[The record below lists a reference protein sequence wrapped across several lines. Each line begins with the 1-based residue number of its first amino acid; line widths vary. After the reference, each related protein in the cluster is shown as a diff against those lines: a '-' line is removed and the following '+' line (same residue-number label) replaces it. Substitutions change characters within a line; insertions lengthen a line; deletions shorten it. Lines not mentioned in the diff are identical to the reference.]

1 MNEVNEF
8 KETWEVICDYCRNE
22 IVDVAYKTWI
32 SRIEPISLDFE
43 HGVATI
49 MAPNDFHRQ
58 TLNKF
63 YINLLSRAFKEVFAA
78 DISIKITIPEDY
90 ENEGQEDKNEKE
102 NENGDY
108 EYTFDTF
115 IVGSSN
121 NFAHAAAQAVAA
133 NPANAYNPLFIYGN
147 SGLGKTHLLK
157 AIGNEIKD
165 KNSNANILY
174 VRGDEFA
181 NEIIDAIRTSKTKEF
196 REKYRFA
203 DVFLVDDVQFIG
215 GKDAT
220 QEEFFHTFNSLYEA
234 KSQIVLTSDRPPKEI
249 KTLEDRIRSR
259 FESGLIADIQPPDF
273 EIRVAIIKRKAE
285 LLGIVIPDEIC
296 NYIAQKLKTNIR
308 QLEGVVKKLKAK
320 NMLSGEK
327 INMSSAQD
335 TISEILN
342 SDVPPQ
348 ITVENIV
355 EEVARTYGV
364 NAEDIRS
371 LKSRKASLSNAR
383 HIAIYITRNLTNL
396 VVKQIGDEF
405 GGRHYSTVLHSINHV
420 EELMKRDPKV
430 KETVEDIIKNIR
442 DR

>member
-1 MNEVNEF
+1 MDEF
-8 KETWEVICDYCRNE
+8 KETWDVICDYCRNE
-22 IVDVAYKTWI
+22 ITDVAYKTWI
-32 SRIEPISLDFE
+32 SRIEPVSLDFNN
-43 HGVATI
+43 GTATI

-63 YINLLSRAFKEVFAA
+63 YINLLTKAFKEVFGA
-78 DISIKITIPEDY
+78 DISVKITVPDDYKTEEDEEDEEPENDA
-90 ENEGQEDKNEKE
+90 
-102 NENGDY
+102 GDY

-157 AIGNEIKD
+157 AIGNEIK
-165 KNSNANILY
+165 KNNENANILY

-296 NYIAQKLKTNIR
+296 NYIATKLKTNIR

-327 INMSSAQD
+327 INMSAAQD

-348 ITVENIV
+348 VTVENII

-364 NAEDIRS
+364 EPDDIRS

-405 GGRHYSTVLHSINHV
+405 GGRHYSTVLHSITHV
-420 EELMKRDPKV
+420 EELMKKDPKV
-430 KETVEDIIKNIR
+430 KETVEDIMKNIR

>member
-1 MNEVNEF
+1 MDEF
-8 KETWEVICDYCRNE
+8 KQTWEVICDYCKNE
-22 IVDVAYKTWI
+22 ITDVAYKTWI
-32 SRIEPISLDFE
+32 SRIEPVSLDFE
-43 HGVATI
+43 KGVATI

-58 TLNKF
+58 TLTKF
-63 YINLLSRAFKEVFAA
+63 YLSLLTKAFKDVFAA
-78 DISIKITIPEDY
+78 DIEVKITIPEDEDKPQEPQ
-90 ENEGQEDKNEKE
+90 ENEGES
-102 NENGDY
+102 GDY

-157 AIGNEIKD
+157 AIGNEIKS
-165 KNSNANILY
+165 KNANANILY

-296 NYIAQKLKTNIR
+296 NYIAQKLKSNIR

-320 NMLSGEK
+320 NNLSGKK

-348 ITVENIV
+348 ITVENII

-364 NAEDIRS
+364 EPEDIRS

-420 EELMKRDPKV
+420 EELMKKDVKV

>member
-1 MNEVNEF
+1 MDEF
-8 KETWEVICDYCRNE
+8 KQTWEVICDYCKNE
-22 IVDVAYKTWI
+22 ITDVAYKTWI
-32 SRIEPISLDFE
+32 SRIEPVSLDFE
-43 HGVATI
+43 KGVATI

-58 TLNKF
+58 TLTKF
-63 YINLLSRAFKEVFAA
+63 YLRLLTKAFKDVFGA
-78 DISIKITIPEDY
+78 DIKVNITVPEDDDKPQ
-90 ENEGQEDKNEKE
+90 QERKNEDE
-102 NENGDY
+102 SGDY

-133 NPANAYNPLFIYGN
+133 NPSNAYNPLFIYGN

-157 AIGNEIKD
+157 AIGNEIKS
-165 KNSNANILY
+165 KNASANILY

-181 NEIIDAIRTSKTKEF
+181 NEIIEAIRVSKTKEF

-215 GKDAT
+215 GKNST

-234 KSQIVLTSDRPPKEI
+234 KGQIVLTSDRPPKEI

-273 EIRVAIIKRKAE
+273 ETRVAIIKRKAE

-296 NYIAQKLKTNIR
+296 KYIAQKLKSNIR

-320 NMLSGEK
+320 NNLSGEK

-348 ITVENIV
+348 ITVENII

-364 NAEDIRS
+364 EPDDIRS

-420 EELMKRDPKV
+420 EELMKKDQKV

>member
-1 MNEVNEF
+1 MDDF
-8 KETWEVICDYCRNE
+8 RETWEVICEYCKNE
-22 IVDVAYKTWI
+22 ITDVAYKTWI
-32 SRIEPISLDFE
+32 SRIEPVSLDFE
-43 HGVATI
+43 KGVATI
-49 MAPNDFHRQ
+49 MAPNDFHRM

-63 YINLLSRAFKEVFAA
+63 YKILLEKAFKEVFAA
-78 DISIKITIPEDY
+78 EIELKITIPDELNS
-90 ENEGQEDKNEKE
+90 ESEQSEEEKTS
-102 NENGDY
+102 ENGDY

-157 AIGNEIKD
+157 AIGNEIRS
-165 KNSNANILY
+165 KNENANILY

-320 NMLSGEK
+320 NNLNGEK

-348 ITVENIV
+348 ITVENII

-364 NAEDIRS
+364 EPEDIRS

-383 HIAIYITRNLTNL
+383 HIAIYITRNLTTL

-420 EELMKRDPKV
+420 EDLMKKDSKV

>member
-90 ENEGQEDKNEKE
+90 ENEDQEDKNEKE

-108 EYTFDTF
+108 EYTFDAF

-308 QLEGVVKKLKAK
+308 QLEGAVSYTHLRA
-320 NMLSGEK
+320 
-327 INMSSAQD
+327 
-335 TISEILN
+335 
-342 SDVPPQ
+342 
-348 ITVENIV
+348 
-355 EEVARTYGV
+355 
-364 NAEDIRS
+364 
-371 LKSRKASLSNAR
+371 
-383 HIAIYITRNLTNL
+383 H
-396 VVKQIGDEF
+396 
-405 GGRHYSTVLHSINHV
+405 
-420 EELMKRDPKV
+420 
-430 KETVEDIIKNIR
+430 ET
-442 DR
+442 

>member
-1 MNEVNEF
+1 MDEF
-8 KETWEVICDYCRNE
+8 KQTWEVICDYCKNE
-22 IVDVAYKTWI
+22 ITDVAYKTWI
-32 SRIEPISLDFE
+32 SRIEPVSLDFE
-43 HGVATI
+43 KGIATI

-58 TLNKF
+58 TLTKF
-63 YINLLSRAFKEVFAA
+63 YLSLLTKAFKDVFGA
-78 DISIKITIPEDY
+78 DIKVNITVPED
-90 ENEGQEDKNEKE
+90 NDNQQQQQEKDI
-102 NENGDY
+102 ENGDY

-157 AIGNEIKD
+157 AIGNEIK
-165 KNSNANILY
+165 KNNENANILY

-296 NYIAQKLKTNIR
+296 NYIAQKLKSNIR

-335 TISEILN
+335 TISDILN

-348 ITVENIV
+348 ITVENII

-364 NAEDIRS
+364 EPEDIRS

-420 EELMKRDPKV
+420 EELMKKDLKV

>member
-1 MNEVNEF
+1 MDEF
-8 KETWEVICDYCRNE
+8 KETWEVICDYCKNE
-22 IVDVAYKTWI
+22 ITDVAYKTWI
-32 SRIEPISLDFE
+32 SRIEPVSLDFE
-43 HGVATI
+43 NGSAII

-63 YINLLSRAFKEVFAA
+63 YISLLSRAFKEVFAA
-78 DISIKITIPEDY
+78 DIAVKITIPDDY
-90 ENEGQEDKNEKE
+90 EKEEKEEEKENE

-157 AIGNEIKD
+157 AIGNEIKS
-165 KNSNANILY
+165 KNPNANILY

-181 NEIIDAIRTSKTKEF
+181 NEIIDAIRTYKTKEF

-296 NYIAQKLKTNIR
+296 TYIAQKLKTNIR
-308 QLEGVVKKLKAK
+308 QLEGVVKKLNAK

-348 ITVENIV
+348 VTVENIID
-355 EEVARTYGV
+355 EVARTYGV
-364 NAEDIRS
+364 QPEDIRS

-420 EELMKRDPKV
+420 EELMSRDSKV

>member
-1 MNEVNEF
+1 MDEF
-8 KETWEVICDYCRNE
+8 KQTWEVICDYCKNE
-22 IVDVAYKTWI
+22 ITDVAYKTWI
-32 SRIEPISLDFE
+32 SRIEPVSLDFE
-43 HGVATI
+43 KGIATI

-58 TLNKF
+58 TLTKF
-63 YINLLSRAFKEVFAA
+63 YLSLLTKAFKDVFGA
-78 DISIKITIPEDY
+78 DIKVNITVPED
-90 ENEGQEDKNEKE
+90 NDNQQQQQQEKDI
-102 NENGDY
+102 ENGDY

-157 AIGNEIKD
+157 AIGNEIK
-165 KNSNANILY
+165 KNNENANILY

-296 NYIAQKLKTNIR
+296 NYIAQKLKSNIR

-335 TISEILN
+335 TISDILN

-348 ITVENIV
+348 ITVENII

-364 NAEDIRS
+364 EPEDIRS

-420 EELMKRDPKV
+420 EELMKKDLKV

>member
-1 MNEVNEF
+1 
-8 KETWEVICDYCRNE
+8 
-22 IVDVAYKTWI
+22 
-32 SRIEPISLDFE
+32 
-43 HGVATI
+43 

-63 YINLLSRAFKEVFAA
+63 YINLLSKAFKEVFGA
-78 DISIKITIPEDY
+78 DIKINITIPEDY
-90 ENEGQEDKNEKE
+90 EEKESEVQSEKE

-147 SGLGKTHLLK
+147 SGLGKTHLLN
-157 AIGNEIKD
+157 AIGNEIKS
-165 KNSNANILY
+165 KNKNANILY

-181 NEIIDAIRTSKTKEF
+181 NEIIDAIRTYKTKEF

-364 NAEDIRS
+364 NADDIRS

-420 EELMKRDPKV
+420 EELMERDPKV

>member
-1 MNEVNEF
+1 MDEF
-8 KETWEVICDYCRNE
+8 KQTWEVICDYCKNE
-22 IVDVAYKTWI
+22 ITDVAYKTWI
-32 SRIEPISLDFE
+32 SRIEPVSLDFE
-43 HGVATI
+43 KGIATI

-58 TLNKF
+58 TLTKF
-63 YINLLSRAFKEVFAA
+63 YLSLLTKAFKDVFGA
-78 DISIKITIPEDY
+78 DIKVNITVPED
-90 ENEGQEDKNEKE
+90 NDNQQQQQQEKDI
-102 NENGDY
+102 ENGDY

-157 AIGNEIKD
+157 AIGNEIK
-165 KNSNANILY
+165 KNNENANIHY

-296 NYIAQKLKTNIR
+296 NYIAQKLKSNIR

-335 TISEILN
+335 TISDILN

-348 ITVENIV
+348 ITVENII

-364 NAEDIRS
+364 EPEDIRS

-420 EELMKRDPKV
+420 EELMKKDLKV

>member
-1 MNEVNEF
+1 MDEF
-8 KETWEVICDYCRNE
+8 KETWDVICDYCKNE
-22 IVDVAYKTWI
+22 ITDVAYKTWI
-32 SRIEPISLDFE
+32 SRIEPVSLDFNN
-43 HGVATI
+43 GTATI

-63 YINLLSRAFKEVFAA
+63 YINLLTRAFKEVFGA
-78 DISIKITIPEDY
+78 DISVKITVPDDYKTEEDEEPDEQ
-90 ENEGQEDKNEKE
+90 ENDG
-102 NENGDY
+102 GDY

-157 AIGNEIKD
+157 AIGNEIK
-165 KNSNANILY
+165 KNNENANILY

-296 NYIAQKLKTNIR
+296 NYIATKLKTNIR

-327 INMSSAQD
+327 INMSAAQD

-348 ITVENIV
+348 VTVENII

-364 NAEDIRS
+364 EPDDIRS

-420 EELMKRDPKV
+420 EELMKKDPKV
-430 KETVEDIIKNIR
+430 KETVEDIMKNIR

>member
-1 MNEVNEF
+1 MDDF
-8 KETWEVICDYCRNE
+8 RETWEVICEYCKNE
-22 IVDVAYKTWI
+22 ITDVAYKTWI
-32 SRIEPISLDFE
+32 SRIEPVSLDFE
-43 HGVATI
+43 KGVATI
-49 MAPNDFHRQ
+49 MAPNDFHRM

-63 YINLLSRAFKEVFAA
+63 YKILLEKAFKEVFAA
-78 DISIKITIPEDY
+78 EIELKITIPDELNS
-90 ENEGQEDKNEKE
+90 ESKQSEEEKTS
-102 NENGDY
+102 ENGDY

-157 AIGNEIKD
+157 AIGNEIRS
-165 KNSNANILY
+165 KNENANILY

-320 NMLSGEK
+320 NNLNGEK

-348 ITVENIV
+348 ITVENII

-364 NAEDIRS
+364 EPEDIRS

-383 HIAIYITRNLTNL
+383 HIAIYITRNLTTL

-420 EELMKRDPKV
+420 EDLMKKDSKV

>member
-1 MNEVNEF
+1 M
-8 KETWEVICDYCRNE
+8 
-22 IVDVAYKTWI
+22 
-32 SRIEPISLDFE
+32 
-43 HGVATI
+43 
-49 MAPNDFHRQ
+49 
-58 TLNKF
+58 
-63 YINLLSRAFKEVFAA
+63 
-78 DISIKITIPEDY
+78 
-90 ENEGQEDKNEKE
+90 
-102 NENGDY
+102 
-108 EYTFDTF
+108 
-115 IVGSSN
+115 
-121 NFAHAAAQAVAA
+121 
-133 NPANAYNPLFIYGN
+133 
-147 SGLGKTHLLK
+147 
-157 AIGNEIKD
+157 
-165 KNSNANILY
+165 
-174 VRGDEFA
+174 
-181 NEIIDAIRTSKTKEF
+181 
-196 REKYRFA
+196 
-203 DVFLVDDVQFIG
+203 
-215 GKDAT
+215 
-220 QEEFFHTFNSLYEA
+220 
-234 KSQIVLTSDRPPKEI
+234 LTSDRPPKEI

-364 NAEDIRS
+364 NADDIRS

-420 EELMKRDPKV
+420 EELMERDPKV

>member
-1 MNEVNEF
+1 MNETNEF
-8 KETWEVICDYCRNE
+8 KETWEVICDHCKNE

-43 HGVATI
+43 KGVATI

-63 YINLLSRAFKEVFAA
+63 YINLLSKAFKEVFGA
-78 DISIKITIPEDY
+78 DIKINITIPEDY
-90 ENEGQEDKNEKE
+90 EEKESEVQSEKE

-147 SGLGKTHLLK
+147 SGLGKTHLLN
-157 AIGNEIKD
+157 AIGNEIKS
-165 KNSNANILY
+165 KNKNANILY

-181 NEIIDAIRTSKTKEF
+181 NEIIDAIRTYKTKEF

-364 NAEDIRS
+364 NADDIRS

-420 EELMKRDPKV
+420 EELMERDPKV

>member
-1 MNEVNEF
+1 MDEF
-8 KETWEVICDYCRNE
+8 KETWEVICEYCKSE
-22 IVDVAYKTWI
+22 ITDVAYKTWI
-32 SRIEPISLDFE
+32 SRIEPVSLDFDK
-43 HGVATI
+43 GSATI

-63 YINLLSRAFKEVFAA
+63 YINLLSKAFKEVFGA
-78 DISIKITIPEDY
+78 DISLKITIPNDF
-90 ENEGQEDKNEKE
+90 NEEEEEETEEKE

-157 AIGNEIKD
+157 AIGNAIKS
-165 KNSNANILY
+165 KNENANILY

-181 NEIIDAIRTSKTKEF
+181 NEIIEAIRTSKTKEF

-249 KTLEDRIRSR
+249 RTLEDRIRSR

-308 QLEGVVKKLKAK
+308 QLEGVVKKLNAK

-327 INMSSAQD
+327 INMSAAQD
-335 TISEILN
+335 TISDILS

-348 ITVENIV
+348 ITVDNIV

-364 NAEDIRS
+364 NADDIKS

-420 EELMKRDPKV
+420 EELMAKDSKV

>member
-1 MNEVNEF
+1 MDEF
-8 KETWEVICDYCRNE
+8 REAWEIICNYCKNE
-22 IVDVAYKTWI
+22 ITDVAYKTWI
-32 SRIEPISLDFE
+32 SRIEPINLDFDK
-43 HGVATI
+43 GVATI

-63 YINLLSRAFKEVFAA
+63 YLSLIEKAFKDVFAA
-78 DISIKITIPEDY
+78 DIDVKITIPDELNKDNND
-90 ENEGQEDKNEKE
+90 ESEEKIS
-102 NENGDY
+102 ENGDY

-157 AIGNEIKD
+157 AIGNEIKA
-165 KNSNANILY
+165 KNEKANILY

-196 REKYRFA
+196 REKYRFV

-220 QEEFFHTFNSLYEA
+220 QQEFFHTFNSLYEA

-308 QLEGVVKKLKAK
+308 QLEGVVKKFKAK
-320 NMLSGEK
+320 SNLNGEK
-327 INMSSAQD
+327 INMSTAQD

-348 ITVENIV
+348 VTVENII

-364 NAEDIRS
+364 EPEDIRS

-383 HIAIYITRNLTNL
+383 HIAIYITRNLTTL

-420 EELMKRDPKV
+420 EELMKKDSKV

>member
-1 MNEVNEF
+1 MDEF
-8 KETWEVICDYCRNE
+8 KETWGIICDYCKNE
-22 IVDVAYKTWI
+22 ITDVAYKTWI
-32 SRIEPISLDFE
+32 SRIEPVNLDFTN
-43 HGVATI
+43 GVATI

-63 YINLLSRAFKEVFAA
+63 YIKLLSRAFKEIFAA
-78 DISIKITIPEDY
+78 DITINITVPEDY
-90 ENEGQEDKNEKE
+90 EKKKDEVEHEKE
-102 NENGDY
+102 HGDY

-121 NFAHAAAQAVAA
+121 NFAHAAAQAVAT

-157 AIGNEIKD
+157 AIGNEIRS
-165 KNSNANILY
+165 KNSSANILY

-285 LLGIVIPDEIC
+285 LLGISIPDEIC
-296 NYIAQKLKTNIR
+296 NYIAQKLKSNIR

-327 INMSSAQD
+327 INIYSAQD

-348 ITVENIV
+348 VTVENIV

-364 NAEDIRS
+364 SSEDIRS

-383 HIAIYITRNLTNL
+383 HIAIYITRELTTL
-396 VVKQIGDEF
+396 GVKQIGEEF

-420 EELMKRDPKV
+420 EEIMKIDSKI